1 MGEKSGNSK
10 DSKQKVRRC
19 MEWLQ
24 QQNNED
30 TEKLSLG
37 NKNDIQ
43 FIIQTHAA
51 RKNFLL
57 AVAEDDATVPS
68 GINEPVLEPKPV
80 TRHKLRVSNLQ
91 MECEWPTCKK
101 TFTDYEVYQKHV
113 RKHATDMHVIEK
125 ESSAELVCLWD
136 VCGHKTSDFNE
147 MVRHMNYHAYHGK
160 LLAIGFNGRATLK
173 LECCKKDSSKRNQIP
188 VQVSDYTCMW
198 IKCDMKFTAIQTFI
212 DHVNLHANYS
222 EEYICSWAGCGAKF
236 PRKTML
242 IPHVR
247 SHTGER
253 LIACYHCGHHFANNR
268 KLTDHLRRQNVT
280 QNSIFICELCGT
292 RCATEYLLAEHTRG
306 HISIYACSL
315 CDMSATSPAALANH
329 VRYRHLSRKEAA
341 THACPHCT
349 YKAIRR
355 WDLLQHIKTQHKKKK
370 KKARSKKI
378 KSEVTSDKEISS
390 DRDGDS
396 ESDSDSKERKVRRSA
411 RKYVCHMCSEK
422 KMKIFT
428 TGNAL
433 TMHLVKEH
441 GAQWSF
447 GHSRF
452 RYQLCEDGLYR
463 LTTTRYESL
472 EVSKKI
478 MDGYTSPKKIVLT
491 NIQFKLKQVA
501 NATATTPRSFEITL
515 KNDDIKND
523 DDHGDEMEVDTKPIR
538 DDNVEIMMCDVDEE
552 GNIISSELI
561 NSVIPKL
568 EKEV

>member
-10 DSKQKVRRC
+10 DDKNKVRRC

-24 QQNNED
+24 QQNNEG

-80 TRHKLRVSNLQ
+80 TRYRLRVSNLQ

-160 LLAIGFNGRATLK
+160 LLAIGFNGRTTLK

-198 IKCDMKFTAIQTFI
+198 IKCDMKFTSIQTFI

-222 EEYICSWAGCGAKF
+222 EDYICSWAGCGAKF
-236 PRKTML
+236 PRKAML

-280 QNSIFICELCGT
+280 QNSIYVCSVCGT
-292 RCATEYLLAEHTRG
+292 RCATEYLLGEHTRG
-306 HISIYACSL
+306 HISMFACSL

-329 VRYRHLSRKEAA
+329 VRYRHLARGEAA
-341 THACPHCT
+341 THACPHCP

-355 WDLLQHIKTQHKKKK
+355 WDLRQHVKTQHKKKK
-370 KKARSKKI
+370 KKLRSKKI
-378 KSEVTSDKEISS
+378 KSEETSDKEISS
-390 DRDGDS
+390 DIDGDS
-396 ESDSDSKERKVRRSA
+396 ESDSDSKERKVRRSD
-411 RKYVCHMCSEK
+411 RKYVCHMCPEK
-422 KMKIFT
+422 NMKIFT
-428 TGNAL
+428 KGNAL

-491 NIQFKLKQVA
+491 NIQFKLRQVA

-515 KNDDIKND
+515 KNDDIKKDND
-523 DDHGDEMEVDTKPIR
+523 HDDMEVDTKPIR

>member
-1 MGEKSGNSK
+1 MGEKSGNK
-10 DSKQKVRRC
+10 TKIRRC

-24 QQNNED
+24 QQNDED

-57 AVAEDDATVPS
+57 AVAEDDATVPN
-68 GINEPVLEPKPV
+68 GVNESVLEPKPV
-80 TRHKLRVSNLQ
+80 NRYRLRDSNLQ
-91 MECEWPTCKK
+91 MECEWPSCKK
-101 TFTDYEVYQKHV
+101 IFTDYEVYQKHV

-125 ESSAELVCLWD
+125 QSSAELVCLWD
-136 VCGHKTSDFNE
+136 VCGHTASDFNE
-147 MVRHMNYHAYHGK
+147 MIRHMNYHAYHGK
-160 LLAIGFNGRATLK
+160 LLAIGFNGRTTLK
-173 LECCKKDSSKRNQIP
+173 LERCKKDSSKRNQIP
-188 VQVSDYTCMW
+188 AQISDYTCMW

-212 DHVNLHANYS
+212 DHVNLHASYS
-222 EEYICSWAGCGAKF
+222 EDHLCSWAGCGAKF
-236 PRKTML
+236 PRRSLLMA
-242 IPHVR
+242 HVR

-268 KLTDHLRRQNVT
+268 KLSDHLRRQNVS

-306 HISIYACSL
+306 HISIYACTL

-329 VRYRHLSRKEAA
+329 VRYRHLSGKDTR
-341 THACPHCT
+341 THACPHCP
-349 YKAIRR
+349 YKAITR
-355 WDLLQHIKTQHKKKK
+355 WDLRQHIKTHKKKK
-370 KKARSKKI
+370 KKVKSKKI
-378 KSEVTSDKEISS
+378 KSEASSDKEISSDKEESS

-396 ESDSDSKERKVRRSA
+396 ESDSDSKKRKVSRSA

-422 KMKIFT
+422 DMKIFT
-428 TGNAL
+428 RGNSL
-433 TMHLVKEH
+433 TTHLVKEH

-452 RYQLCEDGLYR
+452 RYQLCEDGMYR

-478 MDGYTSPKKIVLT
+478 MDGYTSPKKIVLA
-491 NIQFKLKQVA
+491 NMNFKLKQVA
-501 NATATTPRSFEITL
+501 DATATTPKSFEITL
-515 KNDDIKND
+515 KNDDIKTD
-523 DDHGDEMEVDTKPIR
+523 DEMEVDTKPIR
-538 DDNVEIMMCDVDEE
+538 DDNVEITMYDVDEH
-552 GNIISSELI
+552 GNIISTELI